1 MLEHLFGSKT
11 RVKILKLLY
20 RRPERAFF
28 VRELS
33 REVGVQINAVRREL
47 ELLLDLGIIIE
58 KMDAKPVDL
67 EKAGAGLRKYYQ
79 LNPESLLYAEL
90 QALLV
95 KETVIEQKQFI
106 EDLSTKIGE
115 VKLLVL
121 TGSFTN
127 DHRVPTDLLV
137 VGSVKLRALAKLVE
151 QYQKELGFD
160 IRYTIMEEDEFAD
173 RRYVMDKFL
182 YSIFEAEHII
192 VVDLLGVTKGK

>member
-11 RVKILKLLY
+11 RVKLLKLLY
-20 RRPERAFF
+20 RQPERAFF

-47 ELLLDLGIIIE
+47 ELLRELEIILE
-58 KMDAKPVDL
+58 KVDEQPKDM
-67 EKAGAGLRKYYQ
+67 EKAGASLRKYYQ
-79 LNPESLLYAEL
+79 LNPASLLYSEL
-90 QALLV
+90 QALLI
-95 KETVIEQKQFI
+95 KETVIDQKQFI

-115 VKLLVL
+115 IKLLVL

-127 DHRVPTDLLV
+127 DHQVPTDLLV
-137 VGSVKLRALAKLVE
+137 IGSVKLRALAKMVE
-151 QYQKELGFD
+151 QYQKELGFE
-160 IRYTIMEEDEFAD
+160 IRYTIMGEDEFAD

-192 VVDLLGVTKGK
+192 VVDMLGVTKGK